1 MGRRWLVGHVSGRR
15 AQDICRRNQ
24 FFSVA
29 WTDSSTLRV
38 DRQCCRLWE
47 RLYHFPKGRASVYLA
62 EMAAQRPRL
71 ARRRSPQRVIES
83 QGSRQ
88 VTRLVGLRRSLAK
101 IPAAVPSPGAVP
113 VLQRQHVRRRR
124 ADRCGFRV
132 RRPPHDPPAGGH
144 VRRGQTSGFP
154 RPGAQS
160 PLGGS
165 DPERSRHQSHA
176 GLGACWPL
184 ARHRGR

>member
-1 MGRRWLVGHVSGRR
+1 MGRRWLVGRVSGRR

-101 IPAAVPSPGAVP
+101 LVRNQWPFRTTEQLPLPK
-113 VLQRQHVRRRR
+113 QRRWQLHQDHLGQPHQRRWSVFRYRLGRLRQRR
-124 ADRCGFRV
+124 L
-132 RRPPHDPPAGGH
+132 
-144 VRRGQTSGFP
+144 S
-154 RPGAQS
+154 
-160 PLGGS
+160 
-165 DPERSRHQSHA
+165 
-176 GLGACWPL
+176 
-184 ARHRGR
+184 